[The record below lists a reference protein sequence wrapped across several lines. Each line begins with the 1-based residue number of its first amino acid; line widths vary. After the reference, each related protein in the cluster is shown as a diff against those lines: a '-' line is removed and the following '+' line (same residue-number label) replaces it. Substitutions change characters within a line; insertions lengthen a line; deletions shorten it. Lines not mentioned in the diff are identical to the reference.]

1 MASFDYH
8 VLLPQLERVLAAP
21 RSAKC
26 ETVLEVCRPLMPA
39 EPEGG
44 WLPWIYHW
52 LTLGIYPDEAET
64 VDSALAEAAEGYVQ
78 ALEWVMEWENAPFDP
93 LTDLLTLSDEQ
104 KKATRVAEEY
114 ARFQALVR
122 QKHLMALL
130 RIGRAC
136 MPFDTASHIIG
147 VHNVAVHAGIL
158 AEKAGLPVDLPLIS
172 AAALAHDVGK
182 FGCRGADARRIPY
195 LHYYYTAA
203 WLEDEGLEEI
213 GHVAANHSTWD
224 LEFENLP
231 MESLLLI
238 YADFRVRG
246 HMGPD
251 GKEIMQICTLSES
264 RDIIFSK
271 LADMTEEKQRRYR
284 TVYCKLRDFEDY
296 LLSRGVSPDLQQEQL
311 LPQPQTDP
319 ALLPAGEALQALR
332 RMTFENNI
340 RLMHTITTGRAFDQF
355 LEQARSEY
363 TASALRTYLRLLHE
377 YSSYMSRTNKQKVLT
392 FLYELLMHADGDVRR
407 RASQIMGQLLANSGP
422 RYRKELPA
430 NASAPAPAMMAL
442 LEQTAELWDG
452 YIELCL
458 HPDRKISANHAQWI
472 SHSLKEITASLFA
485 CCAPHEHAAML
496 RPLLNRLSMPGEDG
510 FMVMEALRKVPPEV
524 FDEPALAAVLDAM
537 IPMLSAPVHHRIA
550 ALQLAEHLLPHIR
563 SRIPTELEQAIK
575 HAAMDPEFAVAY
587 QARFLAGLLWPGEAP
602 AAAVDPARVYLRNLK
617 NAVHW
622 TVKQIQIDALCDDA
636 AAHPHSAF
644 HTAMHLSN
652 LLSVSEQL
660 AVREHAGGAL
670 LKISPLLTVDQRNEI
685 AVDLLR
691 ELENGQDQVSRFIP
705 PYLGQLL
712 CTLPQKELEES
723 ISFLEDMLRSGV
735 ESSARA
741 ASYTL
746 GEILN
751 TVQNAPEVTDR
762 ALGMLITGIAHY
774 KDSIHQTALT
784 ALCRDV
790 LSCDRLPL
798 QTRRDLFLQIGKK
811 LLCLL
816 AEARRTQLTVFN
828 RAAMLNHLYRFMV
841 HCEVALGEFPAAPM
855 LPVAF
860 FPGTFDPFSSG
871 HKRIVEEIRRLGFEV
886 YLAIDE
892 FSWSK
897 RTLPK
902 LRRRKIAGLSVADLR
917 DVYIFPDEIPVNIAM
932 KEDLAT
938 LKTLFPGR
946 ELYLVAGSDVIR
958 NASAYQSAA
967 PGSAADY
974 NHVIFAREAH
984 DPQAVPLE
992 QIIRGKLQLL
1002 TLPSY
1007 YETVSSTRIR
1017 EYVDKDLDISM
1028 LVDPVVQAYIYE
1040 YGLYLRTPQFK
1051 RLLEPEELYYHR
1063 YTAADMPAK
1072 MRLCTKGR
1080 EPVAVGLY
1088 TRRDDRLVG
1097 WACGHTA
1104 VPSELLEVV
1113 EDIEAASY
1121 VRRHTS
1127 GRILVID
1134 EVRCEGHLDTETCRR
1149 LVNELLA
1156 RSLVQE
1162 HTYSLCRMTEPNPVL
1177 LEALEQ
1183 LGFTAVPN
1191 SRELYYVDMRNP
1203 MVLIQD
1209 IYLSIKQPH
1218 REDPQI
1224 KAVVEQCRPKLRRAL
1239 TCLFPGALVLNFEAE
1254 MLNQALLYKVQ
1265 QHNRVLD
1272 VPKGVRQLGSY
1283 MCVPYGK
1290 ILSDTVVPN
1299 TVTKALHVEKR
1310 YTRDIGS
1317 FTVEEYPGYSSLTNQ
1332 IRTIKSFRRP
1342 ILLVDDLLH
1351 KGYRIDNLDPL
1362 FKAERVDISRIIV
1375 GIMSGRGSD
1384 LMQLQGR
1391 KVDCEYFI
1399 PNLHYW
1405 FTESGLYPF
1414 LGGDSVLGG
1423 KAEQML
1429 PSINMIL
1436 PYYYPKYIFDAAPE
1450 SIRALSQVSLENA
1463 CAILEALEHRHQQLF
1478 NTALTLRRLGEAIH
1492 SPRLPDKGTRMLYDL
1507 SVPASACVRDDLDLL
1522 NRTRTN

>member
-1 MASFDYH
+1 MATFDYN
-8 VLLPQLERVLAAP
+8 VLLPQLENVLTAP

-26 ETVLEVCRPLMPA
+26 ETVLQVCRPLMPA

-52 LTLGIYPDEAET
+52 LTCGLYPVEEET
-64 VDSALAEAAEGYVQ
+64 VDPALADAAESYVQ
-78 ALEWVMEWENAPFDP
+78 ALEWVLEWENAPFDP
-93 LTDLLTLSDEQ
+93 MTDLLPLREEQ
-104 KKATRVAEEY
+104 KQASRVAEEY
-114 ARFQALVR
+114 RRFQELIR
-122 QKHLMALL
+122 RRHLMALL

-147 VHNVAVHAGIL
+147 VHNVAVHAGML
-158 AEKAGLPVDLPLIS
+158 AEKAGLPVDLALVS

-195 LHYYYTAA
+195 LHYYYTGI
-203 WLEDEGLEEI
+203 WLEQEGLEEI

-231 MESLLLI
+231 IESLLLI

-246 HMGPD
+246 HRGPD
-251 GKEIMQICTLSES
+251 GKEIMQICTLLES

-284 TVYCKLRDFEDY
+284 TVYCKLRDFEDF
-296 LLSRGVSPDLQQEQL
+296 LLSKGISADLSQNEL
-311 LPQPQTDP
+311 LPQEQKDP
-319 ALLPAGEALQALR
+319 ALLPGEEALRALR

-340 RLMHTITTGRAFDQF
+340 RLMHTITTGRTFDQF
-355 LEQARSEY
+355 LEQARGEY

-377 YSSYMSRTNKQKVLT
+377 YSTYMSRTNKQKVLA

-430 NASAPAPAMMAL
+430 NAPKSALAPAMMAV

-452 YIELCL
+452 YIDLCL
-458 HPDRKISANHAQWI
+458 HPDRKISANHAQRI
-472 SHSLKEITASLFA
+472 SNSLKEITASLFA
-485 CCAPHEHAAML
+485 CCAPHELDAML
-496 RPLLNRLSMPGEDG
+496 RPLLNRLHLQGEDA
-510 FMVMEALRKVPPEV
+510 FVLAEALRQVPPAA
-524 FDEPALAAVLDAM
+524 FDEAATAAVMDAAV
-537 IPMLSAPVHHRIA
+537 PMLAGPVHHRIA
-550 ALQLAEHLLPHIR
+550 ALQLLRHLSCLPAAAVLEHTLQDR
-563 SRIPTELEQAIK
+563 
-575 HAAMDPEFAVAY
+575 EFAVAY
-587 QARFLAGLLWPGEAP
+587 EAGQLQHCCTAVT
-602 AAAVDPARVYLRNLK
+602 VDPARIYLSNLK
-617 NAVHW
+617 TAVHW
-622 TVKQIQIDALCDDA
+622 TVKLVQIDAICADA
-636 AAHPHSAF
+636 VENPQNAF

-652 LLSVSEQL
+652 LLSVSEEL
-660 AVREHAGGAL
+660 TVREHAGSAL
-670 LKISPLLTVDQRNEI
+670 LQIASLLTVDQRNEI
-685 AVDLLR
+685 VVDLLR
-691 ELENGQDQVSRFIP
+691 ELESGRDQVTRFIP
-705 PYLGQLL
+705 PYLGRLL
-712 CTLPQKELEES
+712 CALPQKEFDES
-723 ISFLEDMLRSGV
+723 ISFLEDMLRSGG
-735 ESSARA
+735 ECAARA
-741 ASYTL
+741 AAYTL
-746 GEILN
+746 GEVLN
-751 TVQNAPEVTDR
+751 TVQNMPEVTER
-762 ALGMLITGIAHY
+762 TLGILITGIAHY

-790 LSCDRLPL
+790 LSCERLPL
-798 QTRRDLFLQIGKK
+798 ESRRDIFLRTGKK

-816 AEARRTQLTVFN
+816 AETRKTQLTVFN

-841 HCEVALGEFPAAPM
+841 HCEVDLGAFPAAPV

-860 FPGTFDPFSSG
+860 FPGTFDPFSTG

-897 RTLPK
+897 RTLAK
-902 LRRRKIAGLSVADLR
+902 LRRRRIAVMSVADLQN
-917 DVYIFPDEIPVNIAM
+917 VYVFPDEIPVNIAM
-932 KEDLAT
+932 REDLAK
-938 LKTLFPGR
+938 LKALFPGR

-958 NASAYQSAA
+958 NASAYQSDA
-967 PGSAADY
+967 PGSAADF
-974 NHVIFAREAH
+974 NHVIFAREAY

-1051 RLLEPEELYYHR
+1051 QILQPEELYYNR
-1063 YTAADMPAK
+1063 YTAADMPGE
-1072 MRLCTKGR
+1072 MRFCVQGR
-1080 EPVAVGLY
+1080 EPAAVGLY
-1088 TRRDDRLVG
+1088 TRQGDRPVG

-1104 VPSELLEVV
+1104 APSELLEVV

-1121 VRRHTS
+1121 VRMHTS

-1134 EVRCEGHLDTETCRR
+1134 EVRCEAEDDSETCRR
-1149 LVNELLA
+1149 LVNELLV
-1156 RSLVQE
+1156 RSLAQE
-1162 HTYSLCRMTEPNPVL
+1162 HTYSLCRMRNQRPAL
-1177 LEALEQ
+1177 LEALQ
-1183 LGFTAVPN
+1183 QMGFAAVPR
-1191 SRELYYVDMRNP
+1191 SSDLYYVDMRNP

-1209 IYLSIKQPH
+1209 IYLSLKQPH
-1218 REDPQI
+1218 RDDPQV
-1224 KAVVEQCRPKLRRAL
+1224 KAVVEQCRPALRRAL
-1239 TCLFPGALVLNFEAE
+1239 TGLFPGSLVLTFEAE

-1265 QHNRVLD
+1265 EHNRVLD
-1272 VPKGVRQLGSY
+1272 VPKGVRRLGRH

-1299 TVTKALHVEKR
+1299 TVTKTLHVEKR
-1310 YTRDIGS
+1310 YTRDIS
-1317 FTVEEYPGYSSLTNQ
+1317 AFTVEEYPGYSSLTNQ
-1332 IRTIKSFRRP
+1332 IRTIKSFQRP

-1362 FKAERVDISRIIV
+1362 FKAEGVDISRIIV

-1391 KVDCEYFI
+1391 RVDCEYFI

-1414 LGGDSVLGG
+1414 LGGDSVIGG
-1423 KAEQML
+1423 RAEQML

-1436 PYYYPKYIFDAAPE
+1436 PYYYPKYLFDAPPAG
-1450 SIRALSQVSLENA
+1450 IRELSQVSLENA
-1463 CAILEALEHRHQQLF
+1463 CAILEALERQHQQIF
-1478 NTALTLRRLGEAIH
+1478 NAALTLRRLGEAVH
-1492 SPRLPDKGTRMLYDL
+1492 SPRLPDKGTRMVYDL
-1507 SVPASACVRDDLDLL
+1507 SVPASAYVRDDLDLL
-1522 NRTRTN
+1522 NRTRTE

>member
-1 MASFDYH
+1 MASFDYN

-26 ETVLEVCRPLMPA
+26 ETVLEVCRPLMPG

-44 WLPWIYHW
+44 WLPWIYHR
-52 LTLGIYPDEAET
+52 LTLGLYPDETES
-64 VDSALAEAAEGYVQ
+64 VDSDLAEAAESYVQ

-93 LTDLLTLSDEQ
+93 LTDLLPLSEEQ
-104 KKATRVAEEY
+104 IQTSRITEEY
-114 ARFQALVR
+114 TRFQKLIR
-122 QKHLMALL
+122 RRHLMALL

-147 VHNVAVHAGIL
+147 VHNVAVHAGML
-158 AEKAGLPVDLPLIS
+158 AEKAGLPVDLALVS

-195 LHYYYTAA
+195 LHYYYTGT
-203 WLEDEGLEEI
+203 WLEQEGLEEI

-231 MESLLLI
+231 IESLLLI

-246 HMGPD
+246 HCGPD
-251 GKEIMQICTLSES
+251 GKEIMRIHTLSES

-296 LLSRGVSPDLQQEQL
+296 LLSRGVSPDLEQEEL
-311 LPQPQTDP
+311 LPQEQTDP
-319 ALLPAGEALQALR
+319 ALLPSEEALRALR

-340 RLMHTITTGRAFDQF
+340 RLMHTITTDRAFDQF
-355 LEQARSEY
+355 LEQARGEY

-377 YSSYMSRTNKQKVLT
+377 YSTYMSSTNKQKVLT

-430 NASAPAPAMMAL
+430 NAPKSALAPAMMAVL
-442 LEQTAELWDG
+442 DQTAELWDG
-452 YIELCL
+452 YIDLCL
-458 HPDRKISANHAQWI
+458 HPDRKISANHAQRI
-472 SHSLKEITASLFA
+472 SNSLKEITASLFA
-485 CCAPHEHAAML
+485 CCAPHELDAML
-496 RPLLNRLSMPGEDG
+496 RPLLNRLELQGEDV
-510 FMVMEALRKVPPEV
+510 FVLFEALRQVPPEA
-524 FDEPALAAVLDAM
+524 FDEAAVAAVVDAAT
-537 IPMLSAPVHHRIA
+537 PMLSGPVHHQIA
-550 ALQLAEHLLPHIR
+550 ALQLLRHLAVSPA
-563 SRIPTELEQAIK
+563 P
-575 HAAMDPEFAVAY
+575 AASETVRKDCEFAVAY
-587 QARFLAGLLWPGEAP
+587 EAGRLRPD
-602 AAAVDPARVYLRNLK
+602 AAVQVDPARIYLSNLK
-617 NAVHW
+617 TAVHW
-622 TVKQIQIDALCDDA
+622 TVKLVQIDAICADA
-636 AAHPHSAF
+636 AQNPHNAF

-652 LLSVSEQL
+652 LLSVSEEL
-660 AVREHAGGAL
+660 TVREHAGNAL
-670 LKISPLLTVDQRNEI
+670 LRTAKLLTVDQRNEI
-685 AVDLLR
+685 VVDLLR
-691 ELENGQDQVSRFIP
+691 ELESGRDQITRFIP

-712 CTLPQKELEES
+712 CTLPQKELDES
-723 ISFLEDMLRSGV
+723 ISFLENLLRSGV
-735 ESSARA
+735 EWSARA
-741 ASYTL
+741 AAYTL
-746 GEILN
+746 GEVLN
-751 TVQNAPEVTDR
+751 TVQNVPEVTNR
-762 ALGMLITGIAHY
+762 TLGILITGIAHY
-774 KDSIHQTALT
+774 KDTIHQTALT
-784 ALCRDV
+784 VLCRDV
-790 LSCDRLPL
+790 LSCDRIPL
-798 QTRRDLFLQIGKK
+798 QARRDIFLQTGKK

-816 AEARRTQLTVFN
+816 AETRRTQLTVFN

-841 HCEVALGEFPAAPM
+841 HCEVELGEFHAAPA

-860 FPGTFDPFSSG
+860 FPGTFDPFSTG

-902 LRRRKIAGLSVADLR
+902 LRRRKIAVMSVADLR
-917 DVYIFPDEIPVNIAM
+917 DVYVFPDEIPVNIAM
-932 KEDLAT
+932 KEDLA
-938 LKTLFPGR
+938 KMKALFPGR

-958 NASAYQSAA
+958 NASAYQSGA

-974 NHVIFAREAH
+974 NHVIFAREAY
-984 DPQAVPLE
+984 DPQAIPLE
-992 QIIRGKLQLL
+992 QIIQGKLQLL
-1002 TLPSY
+1002 ALPSY

-1051 RLLEPEELYYHR
+1051 QMLQPEELYYMR
-1063 YTAADMPAK
+1063 YTAADMPAEI
-1072 MRLCTKGR
+1072 RFCAQGR
-1080 EPVAVGLY
+1080 EPAAVGLY
-1088 TRRDDRLVG
+1088 TRRGDRLMG

-1104 VPSELLEVV
+1104 APSELLGVV

-1121 VRRHTS
+1121 VRMHTS

-1134 EVRCEGHLDTETCRR
+1134 EVRCEEGDDSETCRH
-1149 LVNELLA
+1149 LVNELLV
-1156 RSLVQE
+1156 RSLAQE
-1162 HTYSLCRMTEPNPVL
+1162 HTYGLCRMTEQRPAL
-1177 LEALEQ
+1177 LEALQ
-1183 LGFTAVPN
+1183 QMGFAAVPR
-1191 SRELYYVDMRNP
+1191 SRDLYYVDMRNP
-1203 MVLIQD
+1203 LVLIQD

-1218 REDPQI
+1218 RYDPQV
-1224 KAVVEQCRPKLRRAL
+1224 KSVVEQCRPALRRAL
-1239 TCLFPGALVLNFEAE
+1239 TDLFPGSLVLTFDAE

-1272 VPKGVRQLGSY
+1272 VPKGVRRLGSH

-1299 TVTKALHVEKR
+1299 TVTKTLHVEKR
-1310 YTRDIGS
+1310 YTRDISS
-1317 FTVEEYPGYSSLTNQ
+1317 FTVEEYPGYSSLLNQ

-1362 FKAERVDISRIIV
+1362 FKAEGVDISRIIV

-1414 LGGDSVLGG
+1414 LGGDSVIGG
-1423 KAEQML
+1423 HAEQML
-1429 PSINMIL
+1429 PSINMVL
-1436 PYYYPKYIFDAAPE
+1436 PYYYPKYIFDAPPA

-1463 CAILEALEHRHQQLF
+1463 CAILEALERQHQQTF
-1478 NTALTLRRLGEAIH
+1478 NAALTLRRLGEAVH
-1492 SPRLPDKGTRMLYDL
+1492 SPRLPDKGTRMVYDL
-1507 SVPASACVRDDLDLL
+1507 SIPASAYVRDDLDLL